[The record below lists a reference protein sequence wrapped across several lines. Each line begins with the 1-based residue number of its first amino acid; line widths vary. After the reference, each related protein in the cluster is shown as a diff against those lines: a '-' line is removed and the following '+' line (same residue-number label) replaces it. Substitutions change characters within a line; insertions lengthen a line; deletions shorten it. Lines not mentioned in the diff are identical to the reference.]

1 MNQKKRKFETKTEQI
16 EIKKE
21 EKETDTDPLAAATHI
36 NRGFRSVLFL
46 FYVRV

>member
-1 MNQKKRKFETKTEQI
+1 MNERKRKFEIKTERV

-21 EKETDTDPLAAATHI
+21 ERERDMDPLAATTHI

-46 FYVRV
+46 FYVRA